1 MEVRD
6 MFQPN
11 PEEAPVLSVTQ
22 TPGLASADQLVD
34 VTENELFSFQQST
47 SETGEFQIVFL
58 PFHRSEEAGP
68 PRAVQ
73 DQAPAVPFER
83 LRVKV
88 ITEDD
93 GRVTIYSA
101 QLDIAS
107 FGRTKSEARE
117 RFLAALDDLRRFYLE
132 NKSTLS
138 RPLLEKLQILES
150 PLDIVEME

>member
-1 MEVRD
+1 

-11 PEEAPVLSVTQ
+11 PEEPPVLSVTQ

-47 SETGEFQIVFL
+47 SETGEFLIVFR
-58 PFHRSEEAGP
+58 PFHQSEEAEP

-73 DQAPAVPFER
+73 DQAPALPFER

-88 ITEDD
+88 IREDD
-93 GRVTIYSA
+93 GKITMSSP

-107 FGRTKSEARE
+107 FGDTESEARE
-117 RFLAALDDLRRFYLE
+117 AFLEALADISDFYLG
-132 NKSTLS
+132 NKDTLS
-138 RPLLEKLQILES
+138 PRLRKKLRILES
-150 PLDIVEME
+150 PYVLEME